1 MTSDC
6 IKPRKPLHTGPGT
19 AAPRTFRF
27 EDTSTVIYPKLP
39 CGKSIRVV
47 IIRRQVI
54 SSTGAVF
61 SVVKNAGK
69 WSYKI
74 QYAHQPKPTRVRKAK
89 FVSELKRMGAI
100 GYLVLLSEAA

>member
-1 MTSDC
+1 MISDC
-6 IKPRKPLHTGPGT
+6 IKPIRPLHTGPGT

-47 IIRRQVI
+47 IIRRRVI
-54 SSTGAVF
+54 SSTGAIF

-74 QYAHQPKPTRVRKAK
+74 QYPYKTKPTQMKENQ
-89 FVSELKRMGAI
+89 FVNELKRMGAMS
-100 GYLVLLSEAA
+100 YLYLLFEKA